1 MHRNTQI
8 TPWFFVLHRVSRLKD
23 AKAKDVANEL
33 EMSHSHA
40 GVTFNGNQL
49 YALRPAV

>member
-1 MHRNTQI
+1 MYRNTQI
-8 TPWFFVLHRVSRLKD
+8 TPWFFVLHRVSP
-23 AKAKDVANEL
+23 
-33 EMSHSHA
+33 

>member
-1 MHRNTQI
+1 MYRNTQI
-8 TPWFFVLHRVSRLKD
+8 TPWFFVLHRVSHLKD

-33 EMSHSHA
+33 EISHSHA